1 MDGGGDQLEDDSSHE
16 PSSDEDISDYDEDDE
31 LGWTEL
37 MWAASLGNEDVAAH
51 LLTLPTTNI
60 DARNACEATAL
71 LIAAWGGNL
80 GIVQILLLNG
90 ASIEATNMDGA
101 NVLFSAAL
109 GFKSWM
115 DEDDGWMMDYMTEEY
130 RELIKYLVEEVG
142 PPVPDQVLELV
153 AEDPET
159 LAVCQRARGE

>member
-16 PSSDEDISDYDEDDE
+16 LSSDEDISDYDEDDE

-101 NVLFSAAL
+101 NVLVSAAL
-109 GFKSWM
+109 GF
-115 DEDDGWMMDYMTEEY
+115 
-130 RELIKYLVEEVG
+130 
-142 PPVPDQVLELV
+142 
-153 AEDPET
+153 
-159 LAVCQRARGE
+159 